1 MKPTIYDVAKKAG
14 VSIATVS
21 KVINN
26 TGRISEERRKMVM
39 KVMEELDYQPSS
51 VAAALTGKKTYTI
64 GVLIPD
70 IANPFIAEVARAL
83 ENEAR
88 ETGYTIILCS
98 TDYQLE
104 REHDYLELLLKK
116 QVDGIIIA
124 TEPKDIEVYEKLNK
138 RKIPHLF
145 FSVEPPSFL
154 SNVVT
159 VDDVRGG
166 YLVGQYLLAKGH
178 LDVALIA
185 EPNRSSGRLRVE
197 GFMQSLKEAGVTF
210 NEKWLIHSKSK
221 VDEARIAA
229 QEVLNLKKRP
239 TALFAGT
246 DLIATIFVNEARKT
260 GVRIP
265 EDISVIGFD
274 NTVHAELADPGLTTI
289 AQPISELA
297 YYAIHNLLKSI
308 ENPNTPGHRVILM
321 PELIERQSVKRID
334 S

>member
-26 TGRISEERRKMVM
+26 TGRISEERRKLVM

-51 VAAALTGKKTYTI
+51 VAVALTGKKTFTI

-70 IANPFIAEVARAL
+70 ISNPFIAEVARAL

-124 TEPKDIEVYEKLNK
+124 TEPKDIEVYEKLTK
-138 RKIPHLF
+138 KKIPHLF

-154 SNVVT
+154 SNAVT
-159 VDDVRGG
+159 IDDVRGG

-178 LDVALIA
+178 LNVALIA

-210 NEKWLIHSKSK
+210 NEKSLIHSKSK

-246 DLIATIFVNEARKT
+246 DLIATIFMNEARKM

-289 AQPISELA
+289 AQPINELA

-308 ENPNTPGHRVILM
+308 ENKNTQGHRVMLM
-321 PELIERQSVKRID
+321 PELIERQSVKRVD